1 MDRFFRAHL
10 PLVRSLPPLRGLV
23 ASVLVREPHPFK
35 ARDGALTSHP
45 PNAACSSLFSPLA
58 LCCFFCQQAAIE
70 AVSLVPANES
80 LSPNDALAQAVQKRP
95 DGPALLVMHGAMGNL
110 IRTNGDLSKVNRLF
124 FCLSLCVDDV
134 RACTTVHRSVQLLC
148 DRCVGPLAIHQQQKA
163 RECRAPVN
171 TTRFVTPCVL
181 NDAPP
186 LLHS

>member
-124 FCLSLCVDDV
+124 FVDLCVSTMCAHA
-134 RACTTVHRSVQLLC
+134 RPCTGVC
-148 DRCVGPLAIHQQQKA
+148 NCCVTDALAHWQYISSKKHESAEPLS
-163 RECRAPVN
+163 
-171 TTRFVTPCVL
+171 TRHASSRPAF
-181 NDAPP
+181 
-186 LLHS
+186 